1 MLEDYFQASCTLHQ
15 LRIGPLE
22 PYMDELSEKLK
33 QEHYSHKRAKNILH
47 GAAHLS
53 RYLFWQEISDAS
65 KITLDHINDFLKG
78 SVTTNG

>member
-53 RYLFWQEISDAS
+53 RYLFWQEISDFSRRHFA
-65 KITLDHINDFLKG
+65 ITVTWVYNTFLRI
-78 SVTTNG
+78 